1 MNFDPSVAVRF
12 GLVLGRVAGM
22 MAVAPI
28 AWEESPAKARA
39 ALAVLCAVVVTP
51 TIPQTELSLEAG
63 ITAAPM
69 EILLGV
75 AMGMVPRMLMSVS
88 HMVGDLLT
96 PLFGLNGQLLFGG
109 RSEAESSLGR
119 LVRMLV
125 AVLALGLGIH
135 RVILASTLHSF
146 EVLPPGTS
154 MNVGLAVG
162 PLADVARSVL
172 VLGVRMSMPI
182 VAVHLAMQTALAF
195 VSRAAP
201 SMQVFSIG
209 FAVSIVM
216 GFMTLLILLPDEAI
230 EVSRTLG
237 DTAPAIE
244 RVLIAVTGR

>member
-1 MNFDPSVAVRF
+1 MSFDPSVAVRF

-39 ALAVLCAVVVTP
+39 ALALLCAVVVTP
-51 TIPQTELSLEAG
+51 SLEHTELSLEAG

-109 RSEAESSLGR
+109 REEAESSLGR

-125 AVLALGLGIH
+125 AVLALGLGVH

-146 EVLPPGTS
+146 EVLPPGAP

-162 PLADVARSVL
+162 PLAEVARSVM
-172 VLGVRMSMPI
+172 VLGVRMAMPI
-182 VAVHLAMQTALAF
+182 IAVHLAMQTALAF

-201 SMQVFSIG
+201 SMQVFSVG
-209 FAVSIVM
+209 FAFQLVM
-216 GFMTLLILLPDEAI
+216 GFLTFLILLPDEAI
-230 EVSRTLG
+230 EITRTLS
-237 DTAPAIE
+237 DTGPAIE
-244 RVLIAVTGR
+244 HVLLAVMGR

>member
-1 MNFDPSVAVRF
+1 VSFDPSVAVRF

-39 ALAVLCAVVVTP
+39 ALAILCAVVVTP
-51 TIPQTELSLEAG
+51 TIPHTELSLESG

-109 RSEAESSLGR
+109 RGEGESSLGR

-125 AVLALGLGIH
+125 AVLALGLGVH
-135 RVILASTLHSF
+135 RVILASTLQSF
-146 EVLPPGTS
+146 EVLPPGS
-154 MNVGLAVG
+154 PMNVGLAVG
-162 PLADVARSVL
+162 PLAEVARAVL

-195 VSRAAP
+195 ISRAAP
-201 SMQVFSIG
+201 SMQVFSVG
-209 FAVSIVM
+209 FAASIIM
-216 GFMTLLILLPDEAI
+216 GFLTLLVLLPDEAI
-230 EVSRTLG
+230 EVTRTLA
-237 DTAPAIE
+237 DTGPAIE
-244 RVLIAVTGR
+244 HVLLAVTGR

>member
-1 MNFDPSVAVRF
+1 MSFDPSVAIRF
-12 GLVLGRVAGM
+12 GLVLGRIAGM

-39 ALAVLCAVVVTP
+39 TLAILCAVVVSP
-51 TIPQTELSLEAG
+51 TVENVPVSLEQG

-75 AMGMVPRMLMSVS
+75 AMGMVPRMMMSVS

-109 RSEAESSLGR
+109 KSEGESALGR

-125 AVLALGLGIH
+125 AILALGLGVH

-146 EVLPPGTS
+146 AVLPPGGT

-162 PLADVARSVL
+162 PLAEVARSVL

-195 VSRAAP
+195 ISRAAP

-209 FAVSIVM
+209 FAASIIV
-216 GFMTLLILLPDEAI
+216 GFLTLLILLPDEAV
-230 EVSRTLG
+230 EVTRTFS
-237 DTAPAIE
+237 DTGPAIE
-244 RVLIAVTGR
+244 HVLLAVMGR

>member
-1 MNFDPSVAVRF
+1 MNIDPTVAVRF

-28 AWEESPAKARA
+28 AWEESPAKVRA
-39 ALAVLCAVVVTP
+39 ALCILCAVVVTP
-51 TIPQTELSLEAG
+51 SLDPTPISLEQA

-75 AMGMVPRMLMSVS
+75 AIGMVPRMLMSVS

-109 RSEAESSLGR
+109 KSEAESALGR

-125 AVLALGLGIH
+125 AILALGLGVH
-135 RVILASTLHSF
+135 RVLLASTLHSF
-146 EVLPPGTS
+146 AVLPPGS
-154 MNVGLAVG
+154 PMNVGLAVG
-162 PLADVARSVL
+162 PLAEVARSVL

-182 VAVHLAMQTALAF
+182 IAVHLAIQTALAF

-209 FAVSIVM
+209 FAVSIIM
-216 GFMTLLILLPDEAI
+216 GFLTLLILLPDEAI
-230 EVSRTLG
+230 EVGRAFM
-237 DTAPAIE
+237 DTGPAIE
-244 RVLIAVTGR
+244 HVLLAVMGR